1 VWISRIEAFSLAA
14 MPHNRLGASAVA
26 SRKSWRSGRET
37 VHRGANNRYL
47 YRLRNVGNSRMSER

>member
-1 VWISRIEAFSLAA
+1 

-26 SRKSWRSGRET
+26 SRERWRSGRET

>member
-1 VWISRIEAFSLAA
+1 

-37 VHRGANNRYL
+37 VHRGANNRYV